1 MFWPVFSVYALA
13 CAGFCGYV
21 ASQKNRSGGAWFFF
35 GLFFGVFALIAIAAV
50 PSIGQSSSSP
60 TTGEKQC
67 SNCGAF
73 NRPDAGACYSCS
85 HPL

>member
-1 MFWPVFSVYALA
+1 
-13 CAGFCGYV
+13 
-21 ASQKNRSGGAWFFF
+21 
-35 GLFFGVFALIAIAAV
+35 LIAIAAV